1 VNAALTF
8 IQKNPAQRVAV
19 FVDVSNMYHSARNI
33 YNSHLDFGAALKAAV
48 GERQLVRAIAY
59 AIKAESKDEEGF
71 FNALTKQ
78 GFELKVKELQTF
90 AGGAKKGDWDM
101 GIAIDAIKIA
111 PKVDAVVLVSGDGD
125 YSVLLEHIKT
135 MGCRV
140 EVMAF
145 SESASHLLLKVAD
158 DFTDLSQNKKVFLRR
173 IVRRR

>member
-90 AGGAKKGDWDM
+90 AGGAKKGD
-101 GIAIDAIKIA
+101 
-111 PKVDAVVLVSGDGD
+111 AVVLVSGDGD